1 LQSGD
6 RFAAASSSQGVGADL
21 IQPRLAWIPPS
32 TRSLGQECIDFWAA
46 AGGRLLEW
54 QQFAVKAI
62 LGLDDEDRWTST
74 NDGLCVARQ
83 NGKGVVLQAIEL
95 YVAFELGTRA
105 GYDLII
111 HTAHEFGT
119 CQDHQKRLDGFIQE
133 CPHLHAQVKESGGY
147 KHANGQESI
156 NLKDG
161 TSVIFK
167 ARTKGGG
174 RGYSADLLVWDE
186 AMVISDEVVAAQ
198 RPMLRA
204 STARHGAKVIYAG
217 SAVDQEAHEYGV
229 NFARIRALG
238 LECAPKTCYLEWSA
252 PFDHPSE
259 MTEDL
264 LQDVQLF
271 RPGNPSMDEGLI
283 SEEIMVDEVRQMPG
297 RKAATELFDVGDW
310 PRTDGVEEGVFSID
324 AWDRLERP
332 DSVLQPPYELA
343 YDVSPERR
351 SSIAL
356 SGRNQDDDWHVEIQ
370 ESRQGTQW
378 VPERIAEMFAT
389 GDVSV
394 VVCDAVGPAASLV
407 LALDELGVKVELV
420 NSQEH
425 GQACGRLVDMVADGT
440 LSHLGSGELRD
451 AVRGARTRQLGD
463 AFAWSRKHSS
473 VDISPLVAA
482 TLALGASA
490 GVTGGVPVIW

>member
-1 LQSGD
+1 
-6 RFAAASSSQGVGADL
+6 V
-21 IQPRLAWIPPS
+21 IEPRLAWVPPS
-32 TRSLGQECIDFWAA
+32 ASSLGQDCIDFWAA
-46 AGGRLLEW
+46 AGGRLLDW
-54 QQFAVKAI
+54 QQLAVRAI
-62 LGLDDEDRWTST
+62 LGLDEDGRWTST

-83 NGKGVVLQAIEL
+83 NGKGVVLQAIEVF
-95 YVAFELGTRA
+95 VAFELGVRA

-119 CQDHQKRLDGFIQE
+119 CQDHQRRLDAFIQE

-161 TSVIFK
+161 TCIIFK

-204 STARHGAKVIYAG
+204 STAKHGAKVIYAG
-217 SAVDQEAHEYGV
+217 SAVDQETHEYGV
-229 NFARIRALG
+229 NFARIRELG
-238 LECAPKTCYLEWSA
+238 IEQAPKTCYLEWSA
-252 PFDHPSE
+252 PFEHPSE
-259 MTEDL
+259 MTEEL
-264 LQDVQLF
+264 LQDVRLF

-283 SEEIMVDEVRQMPG
+283 SEDVMVDEVRQMPS

-310 PRTDGVEEGVFSID
+310 PRTDGHEEGVFSIE
-324 AWDRLERP
+324 AWDALERP
-332 DSVLQPPYELA
+332 ESVLQAPYELS

-351 SSIAL
+351 GAIAL
-356 SGRNQDDDWHVEIQ
+356 SGRNQDDQFHVEIQ
-370 ESRQGTQW
+370 EDRQGTSW
-378 VPERIAEMFAT
+378 MPERIAEIVET

-394 VVCDAVGPAASLV
+394 VVCDSVGPAASLV
-407 LALDELGVKVELV
+407 LALDELGVKVETV

-425 GQACGRLVDMVADGT
+425 GQACGRLVDMVEDGT
-440 LSHLGSGELRD
+440 LAHLGSAELRD

-463 AFAWSRKHSS
+463 AWAWSRKHSS
-473 VDISPLVAA
+473 VNIAPLVAA
-482 TLALGASA
+482 TLALGATA
-490 GVTGGVPVIW
+490 GVTGGEVAVF